1 MTLTYQREAGPAHYA
16 QIQDPET
23 FFRELGEQAAE
34 RIDQMQ
40 TQLAGPDPV
49 GESYLEKVGR
59 LRAARNQAE
68 EYLGHELLSPPETEE
83 DEENADPDLQQYL
96 DWKRGSRTAAPAAL
110 RVPGKVPTSG
120 LSVGPAIGGWPGP
133 RWLGES
139 RFPPGPVA
147 RSRRWPGLGIAAGPL
162 RGWRRM

>member
-59 LRAARNQAE
+59 LRAARNQTE

-96 DWKRGSRTAAPAAL
+96 DWKREAEQLRQQLCEFPAKSLRPGSPSARQSGDGPDRAA
-110 RVPGKVPTSG
+110 
-120 LSVGPAIGGWPGP
+120 
-133 RWLGES
+133 
-139 RFPPGPVA
+139 
-147 RSRRWPGLGIAAGPL
+147 
-162 RGWRRM
+162 